1 MTIDERATSYIA
13 ENEYT
18 EREECIAYAAYCAG
32 AREQKSF
39 NELNVEK
46 FLSRNLA
53 KYFYVKDSGTVSERT
68 CVTPAFFED
77 FRKAMEDEQC

>member
-18 EREECIAYAAYCAG
+18 EREACIAYAAYCAG

-39 NELNVEK
+39 
-46 FLSRNLA
+46 
-53 KYFYVKDSGTVSERT
+53 
-68 CVTPAFFED
+68 
-77 FRKAMEDEQC
+77 DEIDE